1 MPNHAWA
8 RRRSSHRNSSC
19 HSDGHIAA
27 QPQYYNPYLG
37 HKPRRLARLSSL
49 PRRSAYTGPFDDNFF
64 EQFRDLRAYE
74 TRSPIT
80 GLLNQPSAK
89 NGTDAEWAAYY
100 YNQLWM
106 DKEIQQSADTEF
118 ADLRSYA
125 QNWFDTQK
133 KLYGKNPTVDDFLKA
148 IDISKYKTLAKIDA
162 SRNPLGVESS
172 AVVQLNLGTNYSKES
187 LYGLYNVLSNDG
199 RIDED
204 RDYFDDA
211 VKYFSQPMQ
220 TPEVDYLE
228 TLDLAG
234 SPKLVEEFSNYLRA
248 GGHLK
253 ELVKFQ
259 NAVYKQMP
267 HMDSVET
274 ESYFGDELHDNDW
287 FAFRHSQLDSVLAGM
302 TLPAGTVRKPTEKAP
317 PNYHAAYELY
327 EGRHQS
333 ATTPT

>member
-1 MPNHAWA
+1 
-8 RRRSSHRNSSC
+8 
-19 HSDGHIAA
+19 
-27 QPQYYNPYLG
+27 
-37 HKPRRLARLSSL
+37 L